1 MFPHNGAKNLKANAS
16 GNDGDYINFQ
26 EFWIINV
33 HLKEFMQECLMRQ
46 WKGRQGAWAERT
58 A

>member
-46 WKGRQGAWAERT
+46 
-58 A
+58 